1 MNINVK
7 KVSSY
12 PAYVLHVHTLAFSL
26 GQTRHVPLL
35 RCLGGVGRILLR
47 GGFQLNFSDI
57 RDQFRI
63 VHRDAVQHV
72 ISGHIGV
79 ERLPPAMKRS
89 ILCTHTPIDH
99 RFFIKSNV
107 YNGELYL
114 VEIEDRMIVDGYSS
128 TSLNLCVSVSIY
140 RE

>member
-1 MNINVK
+1 MDVYYFSKLKVNVNFK
-7 KVSSY
+7 NELILDARLTFRYEYRYEKVSSY
-12 PAYVLHVHTLAFSL
+12 PAYVFHIHTLAFSL

-35 RCLGGVGRILLR
+35 RCLGGVRRILLR
-47 GGFQLNFSDI
+47 GGFQLNLSDI

-89 ILCTHTPIDH
+89 ILRAHTNGPILH
-99 RFFIKSNV
+99 
-107 YNGELYL
+107 
-114 VEIEDRMIVDGYSS
+114 
-128 TSLNLCVSVSIY
+128 
-140 RE
+140 